1 MPRVKRANTKA
12 LRKASE
18 KAQNIQ
24 LAVKA
29 YKKPISDLLLPAAA
43 SQALQLVKEQ

>member
-1 MPRVKRANTKA
+1 MPRVKRANIKVF
-12 LRKASE
+12 RKAAE

-29 YKKPISDLLLPAAA
+29 YKEPISDLLLSAAA
-43 SQALQLVKEQ
+43 SYVLQLFKEQ

>member
-12 LRKASE
+12 LKKAFE

-29 YKKPISDLLLPAAA
+29 YKKPIFNLLLPAAA
-43 SQALQLVKEQ
+43 SQALQLVKE

>member
-1 MPRVKRANTKA
+1 MPRDKRANTKA

-29 YKKPISDLLLPAAA
+29 YKKPTFDLLLPAAV
-43 SQALQLVKEQ
+43 S